1 MWKPPTDLMDRI
13 YGDLAVT
20 SLKAFK
26 YPEEV
31 IMYLTTIG
39 KLIVS
44 KQVKPSDLPDPP
56 ALLKKALES
65 GWGYGYGYG
74 SGTDSG
80 FRRHIEYY
88 VKRAA
93 DQVPQ
98 AALVLMMSDKNA
110 GVKLDESD
118 VAIFKAAYKQIG
130 GGLMPVKI
138 EGVAGDKVITAGD
151 GKELLSEKLAL
162 EVLNEGVASANL
174 MMFAQAGLHPGTFL
188 KQKMGLF
195 SYSQSLVNQLA
206 AAKRWLPLPPEYR
219 LNDMLIIHPDL
230 QDTFAWLPW
239 HLLVR
244 TEDGGFIASTE
255 GSSCPGCF
263 KSIHE
268 GWYCSPGCPDHPD
281 KGAVHLRCLLCNT
294 QWTMDVKPA
303 KLPPGPKP
311 PPEEGEE
318 DAEPAD
324 SAADQ

>member
-1 MWKPPTDLMDRI
+1 MWKPPTDLIDRI

-20 SLKAFK
+20 SLKSFK

-31 IMYLTTIG
+31 IMYLTTVG
-39 KLIVS
+39 KLVVS
-44 KQVKPSDLPDPP
+44 KQVKPIALPDPP
-56 ALLKKALES
+56 ASFKKSLGE
-65 GWGYGYGYG
+65 GWGPG
-74 SGTDSG
+74 SG

-98 AALVLMMSDKNA
+98 AALVLLMADKGA
-110 GVKLDESD
+110 GVKLDDND
-118 VAIFKAAYKQIG
+118 VMIFKSAYKQIG
-130 GGLMPVKI
+130 GSLMPVKV
-138 EGVAGDKVITAGD
+138 EGIGKDKVITAGN
-151 GKELLSEKLAL
+151 GTELLSEKLAL
-162 EVLNEGVASANL
+162 EALNEGVASANL
-174 MMFAQAGLHPGTFL
+174 MMLAQAGLNPQTFL
-188 KQKMGLF
+188 NQKMALF
-195 SYSQSLVNQLA
+195 SYSQALVNQLS

-230 QDTFAWLPW
+230 QDAFPWLPW

-263 KSIHE
+263 KDRYE

-294 QWTMDVKPA
+294 QWTIDAKPA

-318 DAEPAD
+318 DADPAD